1 MKPQRPASSSKS
13 KSKPSTQTAPV
24 ARKSRAAASPVRTP
38 PPEEQREA
46 MVREAAYY
54 YYEARGCIGGHEL
67 EDWLKAEADITRIF
81 GSDHRTGP
89 ARH

>member
-1 MKPQRPASSSKS
+1 MKPQRPASSSNT
-13 KSKPSTQTAPV
+13 KSKPSAETVPT
-24 ARKSRAAASPVRTP
+24 ARKSRAAASPVRTRP
-38 PPEEQREA
+38 DEDQREA

-54 YYEARGCIGGHEL
+54 HYEARGCIDGHEL

-81 GSDHRTGP
+81 GSNHRAGP